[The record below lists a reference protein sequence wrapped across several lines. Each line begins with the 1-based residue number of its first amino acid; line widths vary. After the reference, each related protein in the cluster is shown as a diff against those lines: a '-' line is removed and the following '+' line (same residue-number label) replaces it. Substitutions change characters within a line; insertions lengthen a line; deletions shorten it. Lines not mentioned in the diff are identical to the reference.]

1 MTGFSRTFAQLM
13 ADQFR
18 STIWTLA
25 GAVLV
30 LGMWLCW
37 AVRARI
43 SLYEVSTQA
52 RIELDSS
59 TYPIESPVQG
69 RVVQCRLQVGQQV
82 HLGDV
87 LVEIDAMPDELGRN
101 QERLHEQDLG
111 PEITRLRSQI
121 AAEQMA
127 RTEEQKTSQLRA
139 QEAQGRVREA
149 ETAAQYS
156 ERESERM
163 RKLHAEKLLSDRDL
177 EKAEGE
183 TAKPRAA
190 MVTVES
196 AARQIPQELATRD
209 RERDIH
215 LQQLQEEIAKLEAE
229 RDTTKAAIERLGYE
243 IERRRLRA
251 PVDGRI
257 GEAAILRGVGAKRS
271 FRRWV
276 AAPDARLGRGA
287 GNLD

>member
-1 MTGFSRTFAQLM
+1 MTGFWRTFAQLM

-87 LVEIDAMPDELGRN
+87 LVEIDAMPDELGQN

-111 PEITRLRSQI
+111 PEIARLRSQI
-121 AAEQMA
+121 AAEQVGRA
-127 RTEEQKTSQLRA
+127 EEQQTSQLRA
-139 QEAQGRVREA
+139 QDRVREA

-156 ERESERM
+156 EREAERM

-183 TAKPRAA
+183 TAKLRAA

-196 AARQIPQELATRD
+196 AARQIPQEQATRD

-257 GEAAILRGVGAKRS
+257 GEPAILRGVGAKRS